1 MRTEARG
8 DAKSLGSP
16 ASAAADG
23 ARVWRGRCGIA
34 DAGCW
39 VQHGDTMK
47 TRREF
52 LAGLGGAGS
61 LGSVMGC
68 VRRRTGLRCG
78 VASYTTV
85 DPLADIG
92 KLAEAG
98 ADYAE
103 PSLSKTMTLSDA
115 DFDAARRRV
124 ESSGIRVESMNW
136 FVPPEVRLTGPEA
149 DGAKMRDYVA
159 RALARAEALGAK
171 RIVFGSPGARNVPE
185 GFPKEKAL
193 AQLRAFLAT
202 CGSEIA
208 DKGHGMVICVEPLN
222 RGNSNIINTTA
233 EGAAIVREVDHPK
246 VRLMV
251 DFYHWAL
258 EKESPDA
265 IVSAGPLIEHMHIS
279 RTDEMRTYPGDPG
292 EDPRYRVF
300 FDAARRIGYAQR
312 ISLEGNVKD
321 LVTEARVGL
330 RCVRALSG
338 R

>member
-1 MRTEARG
+1 MR
-8 DAKSLGSP
+8 
-16 ASAAADG
+16 
-23 ARVWRGRCGIA
+23 
-34 DAGCW
+34 
-39 VQHGDTMK
+39 

-52 LAGLGGAGS
+52 LEGFGGAAA
-61 LGSVMGC
+61 LGAFIGC

-85 DPLADIG
+85 DPLADIE

-103 PSLSKTMTLSDA
+103 PSLSKTMTLSDEA
-115 DFDAARRRV
+115 FEVARRGVDACR
-124 ESSGIRVESMNW
+124 IRVESMNW

-149 DGAKMRDYVA
+149 DGARIRDYVV

-185 GFPKEKAL
+185 GFSKDKAL
-193 AQLRAFLAT
+193 AQLRAFLVT
-202 CGSEIA
+202 CGSEIES
-208 DKGHGMVICVEPLN
+208 KGHGMHICVEPLN

-233 EGAAIVREVDHPK
+233 EGAAIVREVAHPK

-251 DFYHWAL
+251 DFYHWAI
-258 EKESPDA
+258 EKEGPDA
-265 IVSAGPLIEHMHIS
+265 IVGAAPLIEHMHIS
-279 RTDEMRTYPGDPG
+279 RTDEMRTYPADPD

-300 FDAARRIGYAQR
+300 FDAVRQIGYSGR

-321 LVTEARVGL
+321 LVAEARAGL
-330 RCVRALSG
+330 RCVRALG
-338 R
+338 G